1 MSTRSR
7 AGIRPAA
14 IVERLGER
22 GGGGGVGVGG
32 GIIMGCQGVLLAKRE
47 RDAVPSSYAADAHSV
62 FQTSSGILATSGD
75 RLY

>member
-22 GGGGGVGVGG
+22 GGGGGVGVGR

-47 RDAVPSSYAADAHSV
+47 RGLAVLIR
-62 FQTSSGILATSGD
+62 G
-75 RLY
+75 

>member
-1 MSTRSR
+1 M
-7 AGIRPAA
+7 
-14 IVERLGER
+14 
-22 GGGGGVGVGG
+22 GVGG

-47 RDAVPSSYAADAHSV
+47 REALPSSYSADAHSE